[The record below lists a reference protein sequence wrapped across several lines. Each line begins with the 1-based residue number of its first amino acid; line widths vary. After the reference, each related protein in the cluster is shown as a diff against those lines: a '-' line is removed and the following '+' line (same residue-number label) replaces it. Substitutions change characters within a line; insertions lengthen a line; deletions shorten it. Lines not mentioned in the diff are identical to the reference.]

1 MTRRLHPKYCQ
12 ITPSLL
18 AEAGGIVVLLLT
30 RAKGERSASVRRVA
44 LALEALRQSDELET
58 DEAIFNLLG
67 GGKPED
73 LRFAKWALSDSSLC
87 QPLWLRNGD
96 VPTDYQTSE
105 VWHSSEALWDQGIE
119 PTPDLI
125 RQTVRLPRK
134 LIAQILRDLYN
145 DPGMEG
151 QS

>member
-1 MTRRLHPKYCQ
+1 MRGRLHPKYCQ

-18 AEAGGIVVLLLT
+18 AEAGGIVVLLLA

-44 LALEALRQSDELET
+44 LALEVLRQSDELET
-58 DEAIFNLLG
+58 DEAIYNLLG

-105 VWHSSEALWDQGIE
+105 VLQASDALWDQGFA

-125 RQTVRLPRK
+125 RQTVRLPLK
-134 LIAQILRDLYN
+134 LIAQILRDLYD
-145 DPGMEG
+145 DPSVED
-151 QS
+151 QT